1 MSSSAEGEISG
12 RLTTRFVRDWR
23 QKLYVGEGDS
33 RIRWMRRSRYV
44 AREFANEKRDDVFAP
59 TTGAHSNNLL
69 LASFLQLVDP
79 AKDEGVSYKPL
90 LASMDIGD
98 AFLQVRGPRAPSQ
111 V

>member
-1 MSSSAEGEISG
+1 
-12 RLTTRFVRDWR
+12 
-23 QKLYVGEGDS
+23 
-33 RIRWMRRSRYV
+33 MRRSRYV

-69 LASFLQLVDP
+69 LASFLQLVDA